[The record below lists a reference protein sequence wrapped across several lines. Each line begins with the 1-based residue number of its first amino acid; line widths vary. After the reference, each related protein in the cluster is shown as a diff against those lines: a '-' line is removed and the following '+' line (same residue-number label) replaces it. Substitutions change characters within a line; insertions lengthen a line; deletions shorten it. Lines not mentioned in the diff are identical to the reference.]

1 MYHMEDIDISPE
13 DKEFAYSDT
22 ASLCANN
29 MYNVTNFYT
38 RNLMTGLKKKEGER
52 TPNEKEV
59 IKTVEEAIPAVNKK
73 LQATYRKKVQKIKS
87 NKSLTKKEQEEKVS
101 KIKCAEFTMPTADKW
116 FAGYNL
122 LDAVFKQTENPDYR
136 SHHSHV
142 MQNAISDC
150 TEAWTSRFN
159 KGEGGLPKYRKSGGR
174 STAVFSNT
182 ACKIENGILAFPYA
196 TVKGKKERL
205 FMDVSKL
212 PHASK
217 DKLIEVRIVP
227 CRGAYQ
233 IQIITDDGINE
244 DDIIPKEENIVSDN
258 GAKGVMMLDPGLNNF
273 ATITDNKGG
282 TPIVIKGGAIKARN
296 QWYNKQMAGL
306 RSKQMK
312 GHNPKTYHPETT
324 RRMKSL
330 SRKRDAFMTDTF
342 YKYAHFICRTMTERG
357 LSYLIVGHNKGQ
369 KQNINM
375 GKTNQAFVAVPFSR
389 FNTILSSTARQYG
402 ICVILQ
408 EESYTSK
415 ACFAAKDFIP
425 TYGQEDAEKAVF
437 SGKRTHRGL
446 YRQNDGKV
454 INADVNGSAN
464 IGRKYN
470 EEVFADVKDIGYL
483 YKTVKAMTY
492 RDILDVSHKYTTKK

>member
-1 MYHMEDIDISPE
+1 LHWVNYARQFCCH
-13 DKEFAYSDT
+13 
-22 ASLCANN
+22 LCLIRCN
-29 MYNVTNFYT
+29 
-38 RNLMTGLKKKEGER
+38 
-52 TPNEKEV
+52 
-59 IKTVEEAIPAVNKK
+59 
-73 LQATYRKKVQKIKS
+73 
-87 NKSLTKKEQEEKVS
+87 TKKQRVIPLGYALFFFS
-101 KIKCAEFTMPTADKW
+101 KKW
-116 FAGYNL
+116 
-122 LDAVFKQTENPDYR
+122 
-136 SHHSHV
+136 
-142 MQNAISDC
+142 
-150 TEAWTSRFN
+150 
-159 KGEGGLPKYRKSGGR
+159 
-174 STAVFSNT
+174 
-182 ACKIENGILAFPYA
+182 LAH
-196 TVKGKKERL
+196 E
-205 FMDVSKL
+205 
-212 PHASK
+212 
-217 DKLIEVRIVP
+217 I
-227 CRGAYQ
+227 
-233 IQIITDDGINE
+233 
-244 DDIIPKEENIVSDN
+244 
-258 GAKGVMMLDPGLNNF
+258 
-273 ATITDNKGG
+273 
-282 TPIVIKGGAIKARN
+282 
-296 QWYNKQMAGL
+296 
-306 RSKQMK
+306 
-312 GHNPKTYHPETT
+312 
-324 RRMKSL
+324 
-330 SRKRDAFMTDTF
+330 F
-342 YKYAHFICRTMTERG
+342 YKYVHFICRTMTERG